1 MSFRIGIIGCGAIGN
16 VHADT
21 AKASGLEV
29 AGTWDLIPDRVSTVA
44 DRFDSCAAHASI
56 DSLLASDIDA
66 VAVAVSN
73 RSHRECAVAALE
85 AGKHVLL
92 EKPMAPSV
100 ADCDEII
107 AAHAASDR
115 VLQ

>member
-29 AGTWDLIPDRVSTVA
+29 AGTWDLIPDRVSTLA
-44 DRFDSCAAHASI
+44 DRFDGCAKHASI

-73 RSHRECAVAALE
+73 RCHRECAVAALKAVE
-85 AGKHVLL
+85 VKEL
-92 EKPMAPSV
+92 
-100 ADCDEII
+100 
-107 AAHAASDR
+107 R
-115 VLQ
+115 Q